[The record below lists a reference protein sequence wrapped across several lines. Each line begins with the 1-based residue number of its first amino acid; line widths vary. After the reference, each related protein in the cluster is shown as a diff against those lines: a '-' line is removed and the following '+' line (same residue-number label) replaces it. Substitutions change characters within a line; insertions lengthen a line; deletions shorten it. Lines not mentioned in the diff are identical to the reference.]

1 MGVLQSFHPA
11 VQRQKVLC
19 FFDIDFQR
27 AAVQLV
33 PRPALP
39 SFRPQRTDR
48 NAVYGR
54 VAAHETQI
62 SGCQVKASVQMKL
75 EFHSNLPKKHISDRY
90 FCCAAFTV
98 YRSHFYYSTGRD

>member
-11 VQRQKVLC
+11 VQRQKVLF

-27 AAVQLV
+27 AADQFV

-39 SFRPQRTDR
+39 GFRPQRTDR

-54 VAAHETQI
+54 VAAHEAQI
-62 SGCQVKASVQMKL
+62 SGGQVKASVQMKL
-75 EFHSNLPKKHISDRY
+75 ELHSNLPKKHISDSFLLSGIHRLQKS
-90 FCCAAFTV
+90 FLL
-98 YRSHFYYSTGRD
+98 